1 LTNSNSLV
9 VKAMAINV
17 NFLDEKTIQV
27 YKNASGR
34 NRPGVEA
41 KAQAGL
47 MRTHGGFKPK
57 AYLT

>member
-1 LTNSNSLV
+1 M
-9 VKAMAINV
+9 KAMAINV

-47 MRTHGGFKPK
+47 MRTHGGFKHK

>member
-1 LTNSNSLV
+1 
-9 VKAMAINV
+9 MAINV

-27 YKNASGR
+27 YKND
-34 NRPGVEA
+34 RPGVEA

-47 MRTHGGFKPK
+47 MRTHGGFKHK